1 MPAFLFAGAEMKWH
15 SAYLMLSPKP
25 INAGTDHNGDGKT
38 IGLRAELVGQL
49 KTMRFE
55 LVADAQTLSREEPA
69 SLINNRKVESRCD
82 AVVLGL
88 TYLFPALSFAG
99 DSLFRPCPVFTPR
112 SSNRACRFAAPGS
125 LGNITI
131 SPTKSCASA
140 LLAG

>member
-1 MPAFLFAGAEMKWH
+1 M
-15 SAYLMLSPKP
+15 
-25 INAGTDHNGDGKT
+25 ID
-38 IGLRAELVGQL
+38 
-49 KTMRFE
+49 FE
-55 LVADAQTLSREEPA
+55 SHPQTTQPTKFRDAA
-69 SLINNRKVESRCD
+69 VESRCD

>member
-1 MPAFLFAGAEMKWH
+1 MRPKQGQRSGYSKQS
-15 SAYLMLSPKP
+15 SARKVLCGEQEIYMMFGMRVQITRCRPGISGE
-25 INAGTDHNGDGKT
+25 A
-38 IGLRAELVGQL
+38 IGVCVYRLQRCSDDWFQI
-49 KTMRFE
+49 
-55 LVADAQTLSREEPA
+55 
-69 SLINNRKVESRCD
+69 SLATAAVESRCD

-125 LGNITI
+125 LGSITI